1 MFFRSMSRS
10 SLITDGLL
18 RGYLPLSLSL
28 YTSYPWRQFAWCSA
42 WNSLLLKDR
51 LLQAL
56 RTTGGNGFN
65 SLRRKDGAHSR
76 ICLVYLEAFDH
87 NPG

>member
-28 YTSYPWRQFAWCSA
+28 YTSYSA

-65 SLRRKDGAHSR
+65 SLRQKDDAHSR
-76 ICLVYLEAFDH
+76 ICFVY
-87 NPG
+87 